1 MAHVTRRVIDTA
13 AANSSKQE
21 PTLRGQLDGEL
32 TWPVMR
38 RGAAWS
44 AAFPEDSPEPV
55 TPEISSLA
63 AHGFPEELLQ
73 AWRLDVPSLNDLQ
86 LAAIIDYG
94 LLDSEHLLVTAPTS
108 SGKTLI
114 GELAALKGTLRGQHA
129 LFLLPLKALVN
140 DKHQEFARKYGAFG
154 IRTIRATGDFTDDNE
169 ALMRGQYDI
178 CLMTYEKATALFLA
192 APHLLDGV
200 GTVVVD
206 EAQMLADVSR
216 GTNLEFLLTLLRVR
230 RGEGI
235 EPQVISLSAVIGE
248 TGGLERWIRGRLLR
262 H

>member
-1 MAHVTRRVIDTA
+1 MAV
-13 AANSSKQE
+13 
-21 PTLRGQLDGEL
+21 
-32 TWPVMR
+32 
-38 RGAAWS
+38 
-44 AAFPEDSPEPV
+44 
-55 TPEISSLA
+55 
-63 AHGFPEELLQ
+63 
-73 AWRLDVPSLNDLQ
+73 
-86 LAAIIDYG
+86 
-94 LLDSEHLLVTAPTS
+94 
-108 SGKTLI
+108 
-114 GELAALKGTLRGQHA
+114 
-129 LFLLPLKALVN
+129 KALVN

-154 IRTIRATGDFTDDNE
+154 IRAIRATGDFTDDNE

-235 EPQVISLSAVIGE
+235 EPQVISLSAVIGAPRALKRCIA
-248 TGGLERWIRGRLLR
+248 GPLR
-262 H
+262 PPIHRPLPPP

>member
-1 MAHVTRRVIDTA
+1 MAV
-13 AANSSKQE
+13 
-21 PTLRGQLDGEL
+21 
-32 TWPVMR
+32 
-38 RGAAWS
+38 
-44 AAFPEDSPEPV
+44 
-55 TPEISSLA
+55 
-63 AHGFPEELLQ
+63 
-73 AWRLDVPSLNDLQ
+73 
-86 LAAIIDYG
+86 
-94 LLDSEHLLVTAPTS
+94 
-108 SGKTLI
+108 
-114 GELAALKGTLRGQHA
+114 
-129 LFLLPLKALVN
+129 KALVN

-154 IRTIRATGDFTDDNE
+154 IRAIRATGDFTDDNE

-235 EPQVISLSAVIGE
+235 EPQVISLSAVIGD
-248 TGGLERWIRGRLLR
+248 TGGLERWIGGRLLR
-262 H
+262 HEQRPVPLDEGVIRADGSFRWRASGDGRGHNPALVPPPHGPRGRPALVIPP